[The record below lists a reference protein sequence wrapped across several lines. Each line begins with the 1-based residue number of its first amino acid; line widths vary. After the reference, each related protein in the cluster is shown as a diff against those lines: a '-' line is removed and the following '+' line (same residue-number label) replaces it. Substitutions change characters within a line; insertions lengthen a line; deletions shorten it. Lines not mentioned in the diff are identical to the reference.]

1 MADHCF
7 WRCESLYCRIRVP
20 FHHLSRLRMKCNS
33 WICHL
38 WFYDKEFLPI
48 NPQAEDRVRKLIE
61 HSNLLLIMNGNT
73 DKLMHLGLKH
83 I

>member
-1 MADHCF
+1 M
-7 WRCESLYCRIRVP
+7 
-20 FHHLSRLRMKCNS
+20 
-33 WICHL
+33 
-38 WFYDKEFLPI
+38 EFLPI